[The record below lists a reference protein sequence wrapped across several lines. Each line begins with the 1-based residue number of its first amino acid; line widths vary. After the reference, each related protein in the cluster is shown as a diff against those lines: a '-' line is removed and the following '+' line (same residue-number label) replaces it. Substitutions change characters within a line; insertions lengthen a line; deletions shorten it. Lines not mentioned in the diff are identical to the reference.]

1 MGLQRAARLLSR
13 ETRNGGAF
21 ARTLDVAENRPGPG
35 ARSDTRPVASG
46 RTAGATGITDRQQV
60 SSEVM
65 LGEYPRG
72 VIGEG
77 RVAMLWR
84 SASFSREQSDPG

>member
-1 MGLQRAARLLSR
+1 M
-13 ETRNGGAF
+13 
-21 ARTLDVAENRPGPG
+21 
-35 ARSDTRPVASG
+35 RPVASR
-46 RTAGATGITDRQQV
+46 RTASTMGITDRQQV